1 MALRL
6 RGCLKTTLLL
16 LLALSDGRPPW
27 IPVASRVGYFCRYLS
42 GACFATH
49 HLLSL
54 LAATKDLPTAYWLP
68 CPRR

>member
-16 LLALSDGRPPW
+16 LLALSDGRPP
-27 IPVASRVGYFCRYLS
+27 GYRWHLEWVISARYLS